1 MIPVKAI
8 SALWNSFCS
17 VVAGPKPKETI
28 EFFRQFGC
36 VLFALA
42 VSKRFVRTLWI
53 LVQLRNWSWAP
64 SFERG
69 HQIQIHKVR
78 PNKTP

>member
-17 VVAGPKPKETI
+17 VVAGPKPKETL

-42 VSKRFVRTLWI
+42 V
-53 LVQLRNWSWAP
+53 
-64 SFERG
+64 
-69 HQIQIHKVR
+69 
-78 PNKTP
+78 